1 MHTANTLTAPAPSA
15 ERIQEWLVNYL
26 AKHLGIEDASTLN
39 VTTQFDRY
47 GLSSVAAVG
56 MAGELEDWLGISI
69 DPTLS
74 YDFPTI
80 EALAGHLAEKLVSS

>member
-1 MHTANTLTAPAPSA
+1 MHDENTPINRAPSA
-15 ERIQEWLVNYL
+15 EQIQEWLANYI
-26 AKHLGIEDASTLN
+26 AKVLEIEDAATLN

-56 MAGELEDWLGISI
+56 MAGDLEEWLGISI
-69 DPTLS
+69 DPTLP

-80 EALAGHLAEKLVSS
+80 EALAGHLAEKLP